1 MHTRLLGLSALA
13 AGLLLLAMPTLGASA
28 AGDEER
34 DRMRELREQR
44 EQQQERIKQQQEQ
57 RQAQQ
62 ERRDMQDQM
71 SQQQMRQPAR
81 AGMPGMQEVN
91 PAAAAA
97 ADDPGMVQGAD
108 SSCSDG
114 MVPIV
119 KKSSLDV
126 ACVFESSYSILVER
140 GWGSP

>member
-1 MHTRLLGLSALA
+1 MHSRLLGLSALA
-13 AGLLLLAMPTLGASA
+13 AGLLLLAMPPLGASA

-62 ERRDMQDQM
+62 ERQDMQDQM

-81 AGMPGMQEVN
+81 AGMPSMQEVN
-91 PAAAAA
+91 PAA

-119 KKSSLDV
+119 KKSSLEV